1 MPRMWTGQKLG
12 QGADLS
18 TSPLISTLEAARKGS
33 LTPRDAAE
41 SAQSCWEMPQQ
52 TSLWSDAIRLLP
64 NLTLNSRRWWRMRT
78 LSKILYLF
86 YSEKALIKGL
96 QITWMPSNHSRNI
109 LFCYLAFSEEPPTTV
124 PRRWHIQ
131 GQRDKEIQ
139 QREKNLTMLTLSCV
153 VQTNLLKM
161 SNPMNCHRMNKLQNK
176 TPTTELV
183 TNT

>member
-1 MPRMWTGQKLG
+1 MLHHKRQMSGSKEETINPRHPLHKVPKTQPCDSVETAQTCQGCGQKLG

-33 LTPRDAAE
+33 LTPWDAAE

-109 LFCYLAFSEEPPTTV
+109 LFCYLAFSEFCYQKSHPPQSRGGGTFRGRGT
-124 PRRWHIQ
+124 
-131 GQRDKEIQ
+131 K
-139 QREKNLTMLTLSCV
+139 KF
-153 VQTNLLKM
+153 
-161 SNPMNCHRMNKLQNK
+161 NKGK
-176 TPTTELV
+176 RT
-183 TNT
+183 